1 MGMRNFPER
10 LEDYP
15 SIMAR
20 FKKLAEEDRKEFS
33 RVDEDVWRSFGEHE
47 VLEASFD
54 RQFDRQRTFGESA
67 ADMMAAI
74 GGSWGFVFGFATFIV
89 LWAILNLTLPN
100 KWDPYPFILLN
111 LFLSMLVS
119 IRHGLSPQSEQSCAF
134 CIIHVGVP
142 HVDCFQA
149 VLNVPCVLFCVCRR
163 RSKPR

>member
-1 MGMRNFPER
+1 MLTSIMGMRNFPER

-119 IRHGLSPQSEQSCAF
+119 IRHKLSHRLRSRVLSISYMSEYHMWTASRQY
-134 CIIHVGVP
+134 
-142 HVDCFQA
+142 
-149 VLNVPCVLFCVCRR
+149 
-163 RSKPR
+163 